1 MRVVNMKTANMK
13 QQKGFTLIELIIVII
28 ILGILAVT
36 AAPKFLDISADANT
50 SALQGVQGSINS
62 AVVLARSQ
70 ARIDGL
76 NVTDLYDGS
85 DDVTVSLD
93 DSSIDLDRGFPAPH
107 ADNILAL
114 LDISS
119 GDFVAFQ
126 DDATDVDA
134 QTVRVFQ
141 NGSEGTS
148 SDGSF
153 DATATCYVE
162 YTYDASQSTNRPAVT
177 IVSTSC

>member
-1 MRVVNMKTANMK
+1 MRVVNMKTANVK

-36 AAPKFLDISADANT
+36 AAPKFLDISSDANT

-62 AVVLARSQ
+62 AVALTRSQ

-76 NVTDLYDGS
+76 NVTDLYDGTT
-85 DDVTVSLD
+85 DVQVTLD
-93 DSSIDLDRGFPAPH
+93 DSTIDLDRGFPAPH
-107 ADNILAL
+107 ADNILNL

-126 DDATDVDA
+126 DDATDTDA
-134 QTVRVFQ
+134 GVVRVYQ
-141 NGSEGTS
+141 SGSAGTS
-148 SDGSF
+148 VDGTF
-153 DATATCYVE
+153 DASATCYVE
-162 YTYDASQSTNRPAVT
+162 YSYDASVATNRPAVT
-177 IVSTSC
+177 VVTTSC